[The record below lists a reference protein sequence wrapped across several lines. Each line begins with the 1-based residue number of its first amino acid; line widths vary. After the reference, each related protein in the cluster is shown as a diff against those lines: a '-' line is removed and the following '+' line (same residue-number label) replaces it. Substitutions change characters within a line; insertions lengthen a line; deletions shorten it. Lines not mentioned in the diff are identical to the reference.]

1 VALPA
6 AGRGVLSA
14 LPYTELPAP
23 LGLRLWWLRLDELPD
38 AAALATLSADEIA
51 RGARF
56 AFEGLRRRHLASHVA
71 LRTIL
76 AQQTGLPAAALV
88 FGAGPFGKPF
98 LQAPAACVFNMSHSD
113 DVAVIAVAPGAAAG
127 TEIGVDVEVLR
138 PMRDAIALAERNF
151 TAAEQREL
159 LATPPEWRDLAFM
172 RGWTRKEA
180 CLKAIGSGLSIP
192 PDAVEAGLLPERA
205 EVQVAHGGAHHQLQ
219 VHSLPEHAGTAL
231 AVAVCESDSLSAQ
244 PA

>member
-6 AGRGVLSA
+6 AGRGVLSP

-56 AFEGLRRRHLASHVA
+56 AFEGLQRRHLASHVA
-71 LRTIL
+71 LRAIL
-76 AQQTGLPAAALV
+76 AQQTGLPAAALA

-98 LQAPAACVFNMSHSD
+98 LQAPAACIFNMSHSD
-113 DVAVIAVAPGAAAG
+113 DVAVIAVAPGAAEG

-151 TAAEQREL
+151 TVAEQREL
-159 LATPPEWRDLAFM
+159 LATPTEWRDLAFM

-192 PDAVEAGLLPERA
+192 PEAVDAGLRQEPA
-205 EVQVAHGGAHHQLQ
+205 QVRVVHEQAHHELLVQ
-219 VHSLPEHAGTAL
+219 SLPEHAQTVM
-231 AVAVCESDSLSAQ
+231 AVAKLNC
-244 PA
+244 

>member
-1 VALPA
+1 M
-6 AGRGVLSA
+6 AGP

-23 LGLRLWWLRLDELPD
+23 LGLRMWWLRLDDLPD

-51 RGARF
+51 RGQRF

-71 LRTIL
+71 LRAIL
-76 AQQTGLPAAALV
+76 AQQTGQPAAALV

-98 LQAPAACVFNMSHSD
+98 LQSPAACIFNMSHSD
-113 DVAVIAVAPGAAAG
+113 DVAVIAVAPGAPAG

-151 TAAEQREL
+151 TAAEQRAL
-159 LATPPEWRDLAFM
+159 LAAPLDQRDLAFM

-192 PDAVEAGLLPERA
+192 PDAVDAGLQLELA
-205 EVQVAHGGAHHQLQ
+205 QVKVVHDGAHHALQ
-219 VHSLPEHAGTAL
+219 VQSLPEHAGTAL
-231 AVAVCESDSLSAQ
+231 AVAVRDASAP

>member
-6 AGRGVLSA
+6 AGRGVLNP
-14 LPYTELPAP
+14 LPYTELAAP
-23 LGLRLWWLRLDELPD
+23 PGLRLWWLRLDEMPD

-51 RGARF
+51 RGKRF

-71 LRTIL
+71 LRAIL

-98 LQAPAACVFNMSHSD
+98 LQAPAECVFNMSHSD
-113 DVAVIAVAPGAAAG
+113 DVAVIAVAPDAPAG

-138 PMRDAIALAERNF
+138 PMRDAIALAGRNF

-159 LATPPEWRDLAFM
+159 LATPPELRDLAFM

-192 PDAVEAGLLPERA
+192 PDAVDAGLLPEQA
-205 EVQVAHGGAHHQLQ
+205 EVHVAHGGAHHRLQL
-219 VHSLPEHAGTAL
+219 HSLPEHADTAL
-231 AVAVCESDSLSAQ
+231 AIAVGNGGPLSAP

>member
-1 VALPA
+1 MALPA
-6 AGRGVLSA
+6 AGRGVLSP

-23 LGLRLWWLRLDELPD
+23 AGLRLWWLRLDEMPGD
-38 AAALATLSADEIA
+38 QALATLSADEIA

-56 AFEGLRRRHLASHVA
+56 AFDGLRRRHLASHVA
-71 LRTIL
+71 LRAIL

-113 DVAVIAVAPGAAAG
+113 DVAVIAVAPDAPAG

-159 LATPPEWRDLAFM
+159 LATPPELRDLAFM

-192 PDAVEAGLLPERA
+192 PDAVDAGLGPELRR
-205 EVQVAHGGAHHQLQ
+205 VTVAHQA
-219 VHSLPEHAGTAL
+219 VHCSVHVQSLADQDATVI
-231 AVAVCESDSLSAQ
+231 AVATT
-244 PA
+244 

>member
-1 VALPA
+1 M
-6 AGRGVLSA
+6 
-14 LPYTELPAP
+14 
-23 LGLRLWWLRLDELPD
+23 WWLRLDEMPD
-38 AAALATLSADEIA
+38 AAAVATLSADEIA

-71 LRTIL
+71 LRAIL
-76 AQQTGLPAAALV
+76 AQQTGLPAATLV

-113 DVAVIAVAPGAAAG
+113 DVAVIAVAPDAMAG
-127 TEIGVDVEVLR
+127 TEIGIDVEVLR

-151 TAAEQREL
+151 TEAEQREL
-159 LATPPEWRDLAFM
+159 LAAPADLRDLAFM

-192 PDAVEAGLLPERA
+192 PDQVDAGLQPAQREL
-205 EVQVAHGGAHHQLQ
+205 VVAQGGARHRLR
-219 VHSLPEHAGTAL
+219 VASLPEHLGT
-231 AVAVCESDSLSAQ
+231 AVAVATT
-244 PA
+244 

>member
-1 VALPA
+1 M
-6 AGRGVLSA
+6 AGP

-23 LGLRLWWLRLDELPD
+23 LGLRLWWLRLDEMPD
-38 AAALATLSADEIA
+38 AAALATLSADEVA
-51 RGARF
+51 RGRRF
-56 AFEGLRRRHLASHVA
+56 AFEGLQRRHLASHVA
-71 LRTIL
+71 LRAVL
-76 AQQTGLPAAALV
+76 AQHTGLPAAALA

-113 DVAVIAVAPGAAAG
+113 DVAVIAVAPGAPAG

-151 TAAEQREL
+151 TAAEQHALR
-159 LATPPEWRDLAFM
+159 AAPSGQRDLAFM

-192 PDAVEAGLLPERA
+192 PDAVDAGLQHGL
-205 EVQVAHGGAHHQLQ
+205 VQVQVEHGGARHALQ
-219 VHSLPEHAGTAL
+219 VQSLPEHGGTAL
-231 AVAVCESDSLSAQ
+231 AVAVRA
-244 PA
+244 A

>member
-1 VALPA
+1 M
-6 AGRGVLSA
+6 
-14 LPYTELPAP
+14 
-23 LGLRLWWLRLDELPD
+23 WWLRLDEMPD
-38 AAALATLSADEIA
+38 AAAVATLSADEIA

-71 LRTIL
+71 LRAIL
-76 AQQTGLPAAALV
+76 AQQTGLPAATLV

-113 DVAVIAVAPGAAAG
+113 DVAVIAVAPDAVAG
-127 TEIGVDVEVLR
+127 TEIGIDVEVLR

-151 TAAEQREL
+151 TEAEQREL
-159 LATPPEWRDLAFM
+159 LAAPADLRDLAFM

-192 PDAVEAGLLPERA
+192 PDQVDAGLQPAQREL
-205 EVQVAHGGAHHQLQ
+205 VVAQGGVRHRLRVA
-219 VHSLPEHAGTAL
+219 SLPEHLGT
-231 AVAVCESDSLSAQ
+231 AVAVATT
-244 PA
+244 

>member
-1 VALPA
+1 M
-6 AGRGVLSA
+6 
-14 LPYTELPAP
+14 
-23 LGLRLWWLRLDELPD
+23 PD

-56 AFEGLRRRHLASHVA
+56 AFDGLRRRHLASHVA
-71 LRTIL
+71 LRAIL

-98 LQAPAACVFNMSHSD
+98 LQAPATCVFNMSHSD
-113 DVAVIAVAPGAAAG
+113 DVAVIAVAPDAPAG

-151 TAAEQREL
+151 TAAEQRAL
-159 LATPPEWRDLAFM
+159 LATPAELRDLAFM

-192 PDAVEAGLLPERA
+192 PDAVDAGLQQEPAQVRVVHDHAQHELR
-205 EVQVAHGGAHHQLQ
+205 VQ
-219 VHSLPEHAGTAL
+219 SLLEHAQTAI
-231 AVAVCESDSLSAQ
+231 AVARLTC
-244 PA
+244 

>member
-1 VALPA
+1 M
-6 AGRGVLSA
+6 
-14 LPYTELPAP
+14 PAP
-23 LGLRLWWLRLDELPD
+23 LGLRVWWLRLDEMPD

-71 LRTIL
+71 LRAIL

-88 FGAGPFGKPF
+88 FGTGPFGKPF

-113 DVAVIAVAPGAAAG
+113 DVAVIAVAPDAPAG

-151 TAAEQREL
+151 TAAEQHEL
-159 LATPPEWRDLAFM
+159 LATPTDQRDLAFM

-192 PDAVEAGLLPERA
+192 PEAVDAGLAPERRCLTVTHEA
-205 EVQVAHGGAHHQLQ
+205 VHCALHVQSLADHHAT
-219 VHSLPEHAGTAL
+219 VI
-231 AVAVCESDSLSAQ
+231 AVATT
-244 PA
+244 

>member
-1 VALPA
+1 M
-6 AGRGVLSA
+6 
-14 LPYTELPAP
+14 
-23 LGLRLWWLRLDELPD
+23 PD

-71 LRTIL
+71 LRAIL
-76 AQQTGLPAAALV
+76 AQQTGLPAAALA

-98 LQAPAACVFNMSHSD
+98 LLAPATCVFNMSHSD
-113 DVAVIAVAPGAAAG
+113 DVAVIAVAPDAPAG

-151 TAAEQREL
+151 TPAEQQALRGVPLEQ
-159 LATPPEWRDLAFM
+159 RDLAFM

-192 PDAVEAGLLPERA
+192 PDAVDAGLQQELA
-205 EVQVAHGGAHHQLQ
+205 QVQVEHDGAQHRLQ
-219 VHSLPEHAGTAL
+219 VRSLPEHAGTAL
-231 AVAVCESDSLSAQ
+231 AVALCGGVSLKPPLA
-244 PA
+244 

>member
-1 VALPA
+1 MALPA
-6 AGRGVLSA
+6 AGRGVLSP
-14 LPYTELPAP
+14 LPYTDLPAP
-23 LGLRLWWLRLDELPD
+23 LGLRVWWLRLDEMPD
-38 AAALATLSADEIA
+38 AAAVATLSADEIA

-71 LRTIL
+71 LRAIL
-76 AQQTGLPAAALV
+76 AQQTGLPAATLV

-113 DVAVIAVAPGAAAG
+113 DVAVIAVAPDAVAG
-127 TEIGVDVEVLR
+127 TEIGIDVEVLR

-151 TAAEQREL
+151 TEAEQREL
-159 LATPPEWRDLAFM
+159 LAAPADLRDLAFM

-192 PDAVEAGLLPERA
+192 PEQVDAGLQPAQREL
-205 EVQVAHGGAHHQLQ
+205 VVAQGGARHRLR
-219 VHSLPEHAGTAL
+219 VASLPEHLGT
-231 AVAVCESDSLSAQ
+231 AVAVATT
-244 PA
+244 

>member
-1 VALPA
+1 MTLPFI
-6 AGRGVLSA
+6 
-14 LPYTELPAP
+14 ELPAP
-23 LGLRLWWLRLDELPD
+23 LGLRVWWLRLDEMPD

-51 RGARF
+51 RGQRF

-71 LRTIL
+71 LRAIL

-88 FGAGPFGKPF
+88 FGEGPFGKPF
-98 LQAPAACVFNMSHSD
+98 LQAPATCVFNMSHSD
-113 DVAVIAVAPGAAAG
+113 DVAVIAVAPDAPAG

-151 TAAEQREL
+151 TPAEQQALRAVSLEQ
-159 LATPPEWRDLAFM
+159 RDLAFM

-192 PDAVEAGLLPERA
+192 PEAVDAGLQPEPA
-205 EVQVAHGGAHHQLQ
+205 QVRVVHDHAHHELRVQ
-219 VHSLPEHAGTAL
+219 SLLEHAQTAM
-231 AVAVCESDSLSAQ
+231 AVALLTC
-244 PA
+244 